1 MEGLKIALSI
11 YGYAFLVYVLVV
23 IVTGLNA

>member
-11 YGYAFLVYVLVV
+11 YAYAFVVYVLVV
-23 IVTGLNA
+23 MVTGFNA